1 MKRAL
6 VLACVLMLAVCLLA
20 PAYAAAPKGGYV
32 LLESMKNVPA
42 STGEITLPEGLE
54 KPVRVT
60 GFSAE
65 GTQLKL
71 TLDRPAANLQ
81 INELDFSEG
90 AEKVIFSQENASGAE
105 VEITGNEYSV
115 FIAYVYPDAA
125 QKRHF
130 VEEYNTW
137 SGDMAFVR
145 AELTL
150 RADVSMFPSWNS
162 GENIYSFRE
171 DGTLISETRTLSN
184 KNAGFTRVVSFTPE
198 GNTESCSLGWRSADY
213 GGYELNVMLDAEGT
227 PLSLDYRADGEAFKA
242 RSLPMTASA
251 EEFEVL
257 INNSFDPGE
266 ATMTVISDYPDAAPS
281 MLRLATMTDLP
292 PAGGPLPESAR
303 MWILSFGDYS
313 DYEEY
318 VVVTAEPL
326 FLLQEKKIAPNTSV
340 KDINGSPV
348 DFASMPSAETP
359 EFDVPVFK
367 Q

>member
-6 VLACVLMLAVCLLA
+6 VVACVLMLAVCLLA
-20 PAYAAAPKGGYV
+20 SAYAAAPKGGYV
-32 LLESMKNVPA
+32 LLESMKTVPA

-115 FIAYVYPDAA
+115 FIAYIYPDAA
-125 QKRHF
+125 QKRRF

-171 DGTLISETRTLSN
+171 DGTLISETRT
-184 KNAGFTRVVSFTPE
+184 E

-292 PAGGPLPESAR
+292 PAGGPLPENAR

>member
-20 PAYAAAPKGGYV
+20 SAYAAAPKGGYV
-32 LLESMKNVPA
+32 LLESMKTVPA

-115 FIAYVYPDAA
+115 FIAYIYPDAA
-125 QKRHF
+125 QKRRF

-184 KNAGFTRVVSFTPE
+184 KNAASPAWSVSRRKETR
-198 GNTESCSLGWRSADY
+198 
-213 GGYELNVMLDAEGT
+213 
-227 PLSLDYRADGEAFKA
+227 K
-242 RSLPMTASA
+242 
-251 EEFEVL
+251 
-257 INNSFDPGE
+257 
-266 ATMTVISDYPDAAPS
+266 AAPW
-281 MLRLATMTDLP
+281 
-292 PAGGPLPESAR
+292 AGVPR
-303 MWILSFGDYS
+303 T
-313 DYEEY
+313 
-318 VVVTAEPL
+318 TA
-326 FLLQEKKIAPNTSV
+326 AMS
-340 KDINGSPV
+340 
-348 DFASMPSAETP
+348 
-359 EFDVPVFK
+359 
-367 Q
+367 

>member
-1 MKRAL
+1 MKRTL
-6 VLACVLMLAVCLLA
+6 ILACVLLLTVCLLA
-20 PAYAAAPKGGYV
+20 SAQAAAPKGGYV

-42 STGEITLPEGLE
+42 SAAEIVLPEGLE

-60 GFSAE
+60 DFSAE

-90 AEKVIFSQENASGAE
+90 VEKVIFSHENVSGAE

-115 FIAYVYPDAA
+115 FIAYIYPDAA

-130 VEEYNTW
+130 VEEYDTW
-137 SGDMAFVR
+137 SGKMTFVR

-150 RADVSMFPSWNS
+150 KADVSMFPSWNS
-162 GENIYSFRE
+162 GQNIYSFRE
-171 DGTLISETRTLSN
+171 DGTLESETRTLSN
-184 KNAGFTRVVSFTPE
+184 KTSGFTRTIRFAPD
-198 GNTESCSLGWRSADY
+198 GNTETCSLGWRSADY

-227 PLSLDYRADGEAFKA
+227 PLSMDYRADGEAFNA
-242 RSLPMTASA
+242 RSLPLSA
-251 EEFEVL
+251 DGSEFDVL
-257 INNSFDPGE
+257 LNNSFDPWDASWTIIDE
-266 ATMTVISDYPDAAPS
+266 YPAAAAS
-281 MLRLATMTDLP
+281 VLHMATMTDLY
-292 PAGGPLPESAR
+292 PESSSLRDTAR
-303 MWILSFGDYS
+303 IWVLSFGDYS

-318 VVVTAEPL
+318 VIVTEEPL
-326 FLLQEKKIAPNTSV
+326 FLLQDKKVVPNTSM
-340 KDINGSPV
+340 KDINGNPV
-348 DFASMPSAETP
+348 DFASMPSAESP

>member
-6 VLACVLMLAVCLLA
+6 VVACVLMLAVCLLA
-20 PAYAAAPKGGYV
+20 SAHAAAPKGGYV

-60 GFSAE
+60 SFSAE

-90 AEKVIFSQENASGAE
+90 VEKVIFAQENVSGAE
-105 VEITGNEYSV
+105 IETTGNEYSV
-115 FIAYVYPDAA
+115 FIAHIYPDAA

-130 VEEYNTW
+130 IEEYDTW
-137 SGDMAFVR
+137 PGQMTFVS

-150 RADVSMFPSWNS
+150 KADVSMFPSWNS
-162 GENIYSFRE
+162 GQNIYSFRE
-171 DGTLISETRTLSN
+171 DGTLESETRTLSN
-184 KNAGFTRVVSFTPE
+184 KTSGFTRTIRFAPD
-198 GNTESCSLGWRSADY
+198 GKTESCHVGWRSADY
-213 GGYELNVMLDAEGT
+213 GGYELNVTLDAAGT
-227 PLSLDYRADGEAFKA
+227 PLSMDYRADGEAFTA
-242 RSLPMTASA
+242 RSLPLSA
-251 EEFEVL
+251 ADGDFDVL
-257 INNSFDPGE
+257 MNNSFDPW
-266 ATMTVISDYPDAAPS
+266 DAASTILDEYPVAAAS
-281 MLRLATMTDLP
+281 VLHMATMTDLFP
-292 PAGGPLPESAR
+292 DSSRIRDNAR
-303 MWILSFGDYS
+303 IWILSFGDYS

-318 VVVTAEPL
+318 VIVTEEPL
-326 FLLQEKKIAPNTSV
+326 FLLQDKKIVPNTSV
-340 KDINGSPV
+340 KDINGNPV

>member
-1 MKRAL
+1 MKRTLA
-6 VLACVLMLAVCLLA
+6 LACALLLA
-20 PAYAAAPKGGYV
+20 FCLAASAQAAAPKGGYV
-32 LLESMKNVPA
+32 LLESMKTVPA
-42 STGEITLPEGLE
+42 SAAEITLPEGLE

-115 FIAYVYPDAA
+115 FIAYIYPDAA

-137 SGDMAFVR
+137 SGSMAFVR

-162 GENIYSFRE
+162 GENVYSFRE

-184 KNAGFTRVVSFTPE
+184 KNAGFTRTVRFMPD
-198 GNTESCSLGWRSADY
+198 GGTESCTLGWRSADY

-266 ATMTVISDYPDAAPS
+266 ATMTVISDYPAAASS

-340 KDINGSPV
+340 KDINGNPV

-359 EFDVPVFK
+359 EFDVPGFK